1 MINMILL
8 YGALIIAAYIL
19 GSIPSSVWIG
29 KIFYGTDVREHG
41 SHNAGTTNTLRV
53 LGRKAAL
60 PVFLLDG
67 GKGFGAVLLSNII
80 VYYYPEI
87 FGGYSESFIILRI
100 ILIAAV
106 ILGHIFPVFA
116 NFRGGKG
123 VATITGCLLA
133 FSPIP
138 IILSL
143 LVFIILLAWKNYVSL
158 GSMAGAITLPIF
170 TILTPIISRTFHLKS
185 GLGIND
191 QTSVSMIIFSFVI
204 AAGIIT
210 LHRKNIKRL
219 REGTESKVY
228 LFLKRK

>member
-1 MINMILL
+1 MTNMILL
-8 YGALIIAAYIL
+8 YIALIVAAYLL

-60 PVFLLDG
+60 PVFLMDG
-67 GKGFGAVLLSNII
+67 GKGYAAVMLSKIMEHNF
-80 VYYYPEI
+80 PEI
-87 FGGYSESFIILRI
+87 FGGFSESFIILRI
-100 ILIAAV
+100 VLIAAV
-106 ILGHIFPVFA
+106 IIGHIFPVFA
-116 NFRGGKG
+116 HFRGGKG

-133 FSPIP
+133 FAPIP

-143 LVFIILLAWKNYVSL
+143 IVFITLLAWKHYVSL
-158 GSMAGAITLPIF
+158 GSMVGAGLLPVF
-170 TILTPIISRTFHLKS
+170 TILTPMISKTFHLKE
-185 GLGIND
+185 GLGIHD
-191 QTSVSMIIFSFVI
+191 QTSLSMILFSFII
-204 AAGIIT
+204 AGGIIV

-228 LFLKRK
+228 LFINRK